1 MKLNGILIYFI
12 ELYDN
17 LNNVNPI
24 LNKDITL
31 FLVPSL
37 NFL

>member
-12 ELYDN
+12 ELYAN

-24 LNKDITL
+24 LKVLCQIVLVNNKFDK
-31 FLVPSL
+31 
-37 NFL
+37 